1 MTTETKVGAFVL
13 VSALIFT
20 SMVVYLANAQFHRGS
35 VPYRTYL
42 RYAGGLEPGA
52 PVLFGGIKVGRVTG
66 VSPWQSDPTRI
77 EILMELKEG
86 TPVNGNSVAKLG
98 SVSVVSEP
106 ALQVSTG
113 SNDAPRIPAGG
124 AIPSQETIS
133 FDEIAAKLSAVAGN
147 ANELMDQVRGE
158 LGGVSHDARQLLQNV
173 NSLTADERPKI
184 DRIANQIVA
193 LTKHADDT
201 VENLKPV
208 IAHADTAIQNINGT
222 VEDARKPLQ
231 TDLSELQ
238 NTLLQ
243 AKALLADVQVLIRAN
258 DSKVDDTMENLRDAT
273 DNLDQLTNELKQRPW
288 SLVRVKQPKAR
299 QVPQ

>member
-13 VSALIFT
+13 ASAMIFT
-20 SMVVYLANAQFHRGS
+20 SVVVYLATAQFHRGS

-66 VSPWQSDPTRI
+66 VAPWQSDPTRI

-113 SNDAPRIPAGG
+113 SNDAARIPAGG

-133 FDEIAAKLSAVAGN
+133 FDEIAAKFSAVAGN
-147 ANELMDQVRGE
+147 GNELMDQVRGE

-184 DRIANQIVA
+184 DRIANQVVV

-201 VENLKPV
+201 IENLKPV
-208 IAHADTAIQNINGT
+208 IAHADTALQNINGT

-243 AKALLADVQVLIRAN
+243 AKSLLADVQGLVRAN
-258 DSKVDDTMENLRDAT
+258 DSKVEDTMENLRDAT